1 MEYIIESYM
10 PKPTVYTE
18 RGELDAFLTAHSRIM
33 EENRKNHFEF
43 YNKMCH
49 LKQTHGLKS
58 IDEIPME
65 LFYDMRVSMMMS
77 NKQVYELFGINKNKL
92 AKLSHEHQVF
102 CDSRQMMSA
111 LMLGVHLIDVDKFVE
126 NFAA

>member
-1 MEYIIESYM
+1 MNYIVENYM
-10 PKPTVYTE
+10 PKATVYTE
-18 RGELDAFLTAHSRIM
+18 KAELDAFLAAHSRIM
-33 EENRKNHFEF
+33 RENSKNHFDF
-43 YNKMCH
+43 YNKMCQ
-49 LKQTHGLKS
+49 LKQSRGLKS

-65 LFYDMRVSMMMS
+65 WFYDMRVSMMMS
-77 NKQVYELFGINKNKL
+77 NQQVYELFGINKNKL

-111 LMLGVHLIDVDKFVE
+111 LVLGVHLIDVDKFVE